1 MPRKL
6 NKKKKLHV
14 KQGDEVLVLAG
25 NDKGKRG
32 RVMLV
37 YPERDR
43 VLVEGVNMRTHHE
56 KPTQENP
63 QGGRL
68 KREAPVHISN
78 LMVIDPT
85 TDEPTRIGRK
95 RIEEEGGGRWVRYA
109 QNSGEIIDK

>member
-1 MPRKL
+1 MPRKY

-25 NDKGKRG
+25 NDKGTRG

-43 VLVEGVNMRTHHE
+43 VLVEGVNMRTHHD

-95 RIEEEGGGRWVRYA
+95 RVEEEGGGRWVRFA
-109 QNSGEIIDK
+109 KNSGEIIDK